1 VGKLKRETENSKP
14 DKRDRHSQQKEISS
28 IKFQNGESEM
38 DALEGVYKKI
48 DSFSSEIIEMQRELT
63 ARPALSPENGGSG
76 EHDKADY
83 VKEQLLLL
91 KPDSFNEIHA
101 PDKRA
106 ANGYRPN
113 LVAAWEGN
121 QGGKAIWVLCH
132 LDIVPPGDL
141 CLWSGDPYKVRVE
154 GDKIIGRGVEDNQH
168 GIVSS
173 YFAVKGIL
181 DLKQAFPGK
190 IGLILVADEEIG
202 SKYGLKYLLKERR
215 DLFKE
220 DDLIIV
226 PDGGNEEGTM
236 IETAEKSMLW
246 LKFTIIGAQCHASTP
261 EKGKNS
267 LFGVATLILEL
278 NKLKEKFDLKNP
290 VFKPQESTFEPTK
303 IEANVP
309 NVNTI
314 PGRDVFYMDCRIL
327 PDYKVDEIIEEVA
340 AISERLAK
348 ELNLKIDV
356 EAIHRQDGPPPTPA
370 NSPVVTALARAIKRV
385 TGLTARPIGIGGGT
399 VAAFFREAGLPA
411 AVWSTISPTAHQPN
425 EYCLIKNII
434 TDAKIMATV
443 FLSS

>member
-1 VGKLKRETENSKP
+1 
-14 DKRDRHSQQKEISS
+14 
-28 IKFQNGESEM
+28 M
-38 DALEGVYKKI
+38 DMLEGVYKKI
-48 DSFSSEIIEMQRELT
+48 DSYRSEIIEMQRELT
-63 ARPALSPENGGSG
+63 SRPALGPENGGSG

-83 VKEQLLLL
+83 IKEQLLLL
-91 KPDSFNEIHA
+91 KPDTLFDIHA

-113 LVAAWEGN
+113 LVAAWKGS
-121 QGGKAIWVLCH
+121 QKGRAIWILSH

-141 CLWSGDPYKVRVE
+141 SLWKDDPYKMRVK

-181 DLKQAFPGK
+181 DLKQSFPQK
-190 IGLILVADEEIG
+190 VGLVLVADEEIG
-202 SKYGLKYLLKERR
+202 SKYGLKYILKKRR
-215 DLFKE
+215 NLFKE

-226 PDGGNEEGTM
+226 PDGGNEKGTM
-236 IETAEKSMLW
+236 IEIAEKSMLW
-246 LKFTIIGAQCHASTP
+246 LKFTITGAQCHASTP
-261 EKGKNS
+261 KKGKNS
-267 LFGVATLILEL
+267 LFGAATLIVEL
-278 NKLKEKFDLKNP
+278 NTLKERFNLSNP
-290 VFKPQESTFEPTK
+290 LFKPQESTFEPTK

-327 PDYKVDEIIEEVA
+327 PDYKVDEIIEEVT
-340 AISERLAK
+340 ILNKRLAK
-348 ELNLKIDV
+348 KLNLKIDV
-356 EAIHRQDGPPPTPA
+356 EAIHRQDCPPPTTA
-370 NSPVVTALARAIKRV
+370 DSPVVTTLAKAINKV
-385 TGLTARPIGIGGGT
+385 TGLKAKPMGIGGGT

-443 FLSS
+443 FLSG

>member
-1 VGKLKRETENSKP
+1 MSGLEDLYSK
-14 DKRDRHSQQKEISS
+14 I
-28 IKFQNGESEM
+28 ES
-38 DALEGVYKKI
+38 YRP
-48 DSFSSEIIEMQRELT
+48 EIIEMQRELT
-63 ARPALSPENGGSG
+63 SRPALSPENGGNG
-76 EHDKADY
+76 EHDKAEY

-91 KPDSFNEIHA
+91 KPDNFYEIHA
-101 PDKRA
+101 PDERA

-113 LVAAWEGN
+113 LVAIWKGSREGR
-121 QGGKAIWVLCH
+121 AVWVLSH

-141 CLWSGDPYKVRVE
+141 CLWTGDPYKMRVE

-181 DLKQAFPGK
+181 DLKKPFSRQV
-190 IGLILVADEEIG
+190 GLVLVADEEIG
-202 SKYGLKYLLKERR
+202 SKYGLKYILKERR

-236 IETAEKSMLW
+236 IEIAEKSMLW
-246 LKFTIIGAQCHASTP
+246 IKFTIIGAQCHASTP

-267 LFGVATLILEL
+267 LFGAAKLILEL
-278 NKLKEKFDLKNP
+278 DKLKERFDFKNP
-290 VFKPQESTFEPTK
+290 IFKPQESTFEPTK

-314 PGRDVFYMDCRIL
+314 PGRDVFYLDCRIL
-327 PDYKVDEIIEEVA
+327 PDYHVDKIIEEIT
-340 AISERLAK
+340 AISDGIAR

-356 EAIHRQDGPPPTPA
+356 EVFHRQGEAPPTPTD
-370 NSPVVTALARAIKRV
+370 SPVIAALSRAIKKV
-385 TGLTARPIGIGGGT
+385 TGLTAKPMGIGGGT

-411 AVWSTISPTAHQPN
+411 AVWSTTSQTAHQPD

-434 TDAKIMATV
+434 TDAKIMATI
-443 FLSS
+443 FLSG